1 MRIRGG
7 VHNLALVTGLIYALK
22 MGLQNIH
29 LLQKSQALHTIKH
42 RKADFTDV
50 ASRMAEAPA
59 EPESA
64 LGEEKIECGYCYEY
78 NDRLVLPKLLPC
90 GHVGCLS
97 CLQKD
102 VKANT
107 VLRCTFCR

>member
-7 VHNLALVTGLIYALK
+7 VHTLALVTRLIYALK

-50 ASRMAEAPA
+50 ASRMAEASA

-78 NDRLVLPKLLPC
+78 NDRLVTPKLLPC
-90 GHVGCLS
+90 GHVGCLP

-107 VLRCTFCR
+107 VLRCTF